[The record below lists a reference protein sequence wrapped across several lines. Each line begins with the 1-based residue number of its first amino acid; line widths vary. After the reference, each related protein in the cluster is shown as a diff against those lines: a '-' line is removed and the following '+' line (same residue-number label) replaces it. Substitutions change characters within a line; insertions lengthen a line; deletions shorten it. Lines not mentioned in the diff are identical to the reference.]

1 MPAMEMDTGLFLPQ
15 TNILSLQT
23 RTDTHPS
30 QFQFCTL
37 RNTSLN
43 LREKLGHRNRSPSGA
58 SSYGSRS
65 SIFAHHVESIT
76 FPVNRLT
83 SRILINS
90 NSFHDLVELNPELT
104 YVLVNVYNVFNGKM
118 GQEEHI
124 QCIRIKTVV
133 KYYPGTVHFKSAL

>member
-15 TNILSLQT
+15 TNILSPQT
-23 RTDTHPS
+23 PTDTHPS

-43 LREKLGHRNRSPSGA
+43 LREKLVHRSRSSSGA

-65 SIFAHHVESIT
+65 SISAQLVESVT
-76 FPVNRLT
+76 FPVTRLT

-90 NSFHDLVELNPELT
+90 NSWDHLVVLNPELND
-104 YVLVNVYNVFNGKM
+104 VRVNVDNVFKGKT
-118 GQEEHI
+118 GQEEQRHS
-124 QCIRIKTVV
+124 IRIKEVV
-133 KYYPGTVHFKSAL
+133 KYYPEIVHFKCVL

>member
-15 TNILSLQT
+15 TNILSPQT
-23 RTDTHPS
+23 VTDTHPS

-43 LREKLGHRNRSPSGA
+43 LREKLGRRSRSPSGA

-65 SIFAHHVESIT
+65 SISTHLVESVT
-76 FPVNRLT
+76 FPVTRLT

-90 NSFHDLVELNPELT
+90 NSLHDLVELNPELT
-104 YVLVNVYNVFNGKM
+104 YVLVNVDNVFNGKM
-118 GQEEHI
+118 GQEEHR
-124 QCIRIKTVV
+124 QCIRIKVVV
-133 KYYPGTVHFKSAL
+133 KYYPEIVHFKCAL